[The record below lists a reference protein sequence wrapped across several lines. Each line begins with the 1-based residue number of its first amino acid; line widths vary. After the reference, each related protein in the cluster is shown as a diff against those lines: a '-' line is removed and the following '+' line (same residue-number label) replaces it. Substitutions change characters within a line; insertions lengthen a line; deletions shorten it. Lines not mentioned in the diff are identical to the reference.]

1 MEHGVNINPVAFLV
15 VQSNNVKLLPVCH
28 ASALDKLLDYMPD
41 AIDKA
46 NSLINKQM
54 QNKKE
59 EKSKEQGNNTN
70 KENKQEKNSNVSSS
84 RIRPKRNRIRNNE
97 MYEYE
102 YNEVPPED
110 IFETEENID
119 ETDD

>member
-28 ASALDKLLDYMPD
+28 SSALDKLLDYMPD
-41 AIDKA
+41 AIEKA

-54 QNKKE
+54 QNKKD
-59 EKSKEQGNNTN
+59 EKAKTENSSNRETKTEKNNTGT
-70 KENKQEKNSNVSSS
+70 S
-84 RIRPKRNRIRNNE
+84 RIRPKRNRVRNNE

-102 YNEVPPED
+102 YNEVPQEDTFDIEED
-110 IFETEENID
+110 IE
-119 ETDD
+119 ETDDE

>member
-28 ASALDKLLDYMPD
+28 SSALDKLLDYMPD
-41 AIDKA
+41 AIEKA

-54 QNKKE
+54 QNKKN
-59 EKSKEQGNNTN
+59 EKAKTENSSNRETKTEKNNTGT
-70 KENKQEKNSNVSSS
+70 S
-84 RIRPKRNRIRNNE
+84 RIRPKRNRVRNNE

-102 YNEVPPED
+102 YNEVPQEDTFDIEED
-110 IFETEENID
+110 IE
-119 ETDD
+119 ETDDE